1 MSSTPRPWTPS
12 LERRAR
18 ALRDAGANWGEIS
31 RQVGITRERLKY
43 RLDPVLR
50 AQRLAATRTRYKLMV
65 AALGPNPPR
74 EPLRQ
79 RQLSLRLSGRSLERL
94 EQLAAWR
101 GLGLHAA
108 ARQVLEEGLERDDLA
123 EFN

>member
-1 MSSTPRPWTPS
+1 MSRHPRPWTPA

-18 ALRDAGANWGEIS
+18 AMRDAGANWGEIS

-65 AALGPNPPR
+65 EARGPKPPR
-74 EPLRQ
+74 EPLRKQ
-79 RQLSLRLSGRSLERL
+79 QLSLRLSGTPVERL

-108 ARQVLEEGLERDDLA
+108 ARQVLEEALERDDQA
-123 EFN
+123 EFT

>member
-18 ALRDAGANWGEIS
+18 ALRDAGATWAAIS
-31 RQVGITRERLKY
+31 REIGITTERLKY

-50 AQRLAATRTRYKLMV
+50 AQRLAATRTRYQCMV
-65 AALGPNPPR
+65 AALGPKPPR
-74 EPLRQ
+74 EPLRKQ
-79 RQLSLRLSGRSLERL
+79 QLSLRLSGRSLERL

-101 GLGLHAA
+101 GLGLHAT
-108 ARQVLEEGLERDDLA
+108 ARQVLEQALERHDPA
-123 EFN
+123 EFT

>member
-18 ALRDAGANWGEIS
+18 ALREAGANWGEIS

-43 RLDPVLR
+43 RLDPGLR
-50 AQRLAATRTRYKLMV
+50 AKRLAATRTRYQLMV
-65 AALGPNPPR
+65 AALGPKPPR

-79 RQLSLRLSGRSLERL
+79 RQLSLRLSGHHLERL
-94 EQLAAWR
+94 EQVATWR
-101 GLGLHAA
+101 GLGLPAA
-108 ARQVLEEGLERDDLA
+108 ARRVLEEALERDDQA
-123 EFN
+123 EFT